1 MSESAARSR
10 SLSVIASQREA
21 LTKDLATKKAV
32 LATLQEQL
40 KSATGTDRHR
50 LQWMIKNET
59 PAVNQA
65 QQALDSFETPVVL
78 PVLKLA
84 GINIQFHPDK
94 QQFDAI
100 VRVAN
105 DGILPALGSFEL
117 DLSVTYYIYDQ
128 DPPLEVD
135 AVYPMTTPDSTDVQP
150 GGTNPFVFPNIPF
163 VPKPGSRPLSALYT
177 FDVLLFAGPHGDVAD
192 QNLHVQFLLRP
203 PIIPRPII
211 SVGVFQAI

>member
-21 LTKDLATKKAV
+21 LTKDLETKKAAM
-32 LATLQEQL
+32 ATLQEQL
-40 KSATGTDRHR
+40 KSATGVDRHR
-50 LQWMIKNET
+50 LQWMIKNQA
-59 PAVNQA
+59 PAVKQA
-65 QQALDSFETPVVL
+65 QQSLDAFESPVVL

-84 GINIQFHPDK
+84 GLTVQFHADN
-94 QQFDAI
+94 QRFDAI
-100 VRVAN
+100 VRVNN

-117 DLSVTYYIYDQ
+117 DLSVTYYTYDQ
-128 DPPLEVD
+128 DPPLEHD
-135 AVYPMTTPDSTDVQP
+135 DFFPMTTPDSTDVQP

-203 PIIPRPII
+203 PVLPRPII
-211 SVGVFQAI
+211 SVGVFAAI